1 MKLYIAFGNPDDFI
15 NYEGISCF
23 QPHGDES
30 LGKFYRKLDYYFC
43 AAYSQLG
50 GFHYPLAEAMSCGV
64 PLITTKY
71 YPADNNN
78 AWLAEPKNTQDLID
92 KFELAYKNAEL
103 REKKV
108 RHGLIDVQQFKWEL
122 VGSKLNIY
130 INELMEIQTKQ

>member
-1 MKLYIAFGNPDDFI
+1 
-15 NYEGISCF
+15 
-23 QPHGDES
+23 
-30 LGKFYRKLDYYFC
+30 
-43 AAYSQLG
+43 
-50 GFHYPLAEAMSCGV
+50 MSCGV